1 MSENYFAYPTSLYL
15 PVKPEHLRKIA
26 DPLGRV
32 ESFFALVP
40 VEKVPD
46 ISVED
51 TNPREQNIKS
61 GVARKIRESLLQH
74 DGNFHLLNRGIT
86 LSVANAAYDN
96 KTERLRL
103 DLDVRG
109 VHGNVDGGHTQRVIR
124 DTVASKEWEANRQ
137 SRIDFGQEVI
147 PQYVRYEI
155 LTGLTSELLVKLAES
170 RNTSVQVKDFSL
182 DNLAGKFQWLKEQLA
197 SYEGVIAYKE
207 NEKKPVNVRDVIA
220 LLTLFNI
227 GLYSNNASQH
237 PIQAYSSKIR
247 PLELFDTRQETFR
260 ALAPIM
266 TDVLG
271 LYDYVRAQMK
281 EIYNDEGGKFRR
293 WESIDHTAKTIFHF
307 DRGLP
312 EADYRVADGMVY
324 PLLGA
329 FRFLVRENQNGE
341 CVWKV
346 DDVRKF
352 YDRFGERLIR
362 TALEGVRTK
371 GNNPT
376 AAGKD
381 GALWDQLYNQ
391 VKLAYFELREI
402 DEEKSVQV

>member
-1 MSENYFAYPTSLYL
+1 MSEGYFNYPTSLFL
-15 PVKPEHLRKIA
+15 PIKPDHLRKIA
-26 DPLGRV
+26 DPQGRV

-61 GVARKIRESLLQH
+61 SVARKIRESLIQH

-86 LSVANAAYDN
+86 LSVANATYDN

-124 DTVASKEWEANRQ
+124 ETVGSKEWELNRQ
-137 SRIDFGQEVI
+137 SLVEAGEEVI

-155 LTGLTSELLVKLAES
+155 LTGLTPELLVKLAET
-170 RNTSVQVKDFSL
+170 RNTSVAVKDFSL
-182 DNLAGKFQWLKEQLA
+182 DNLAGKFVWLKEQL
-197 SYEGVIAYKE
+197 SEYEGVVAYKE
-207 NEKKPVNVRDVIA
+207 NEKKPVNVRDVIS
-220 LLTLFNI
+220 LFMLFNI
-227 GLYSNNASQH
+227 GLYPNTGTQH
-237 PIQAYSSKIR
+237 PIQAYSSKVR
-247 PLELFDTRQETFR
+247 PLELFDTKQETFR
-260 ALAPIM
+260 SLRPILK
-266 TDVLG
+266 DILG
-271 LYDYVRAQMK
+271 LYDYIRATMRD
-281 EIYNDEGGKFRR
+281 IYNDNGGKFLK
-293 WESIDHTAKTIFHF
+293 WESIDQRSVMNFHF
-307 DRGLP
+307 DRTLAQ
-312 EADYRVADGMVY
+312 ADHKIADGMVY

-329 FRFLVRENQNGE
+329 FRFLVRENADGE
-341 CVWKV
+341 CIWKV

-352 YDRFGERLIR
+352 YDKFGERLIR
-362 TALEGVRTK
+362 NALEGVRAK

-381 GALWDQLYNQ
+381 GTLWDQLYNQ

-402 DEEKSVQV
+402 DEEKSVSV